1 MSKTTNRPCYE
12 CNEGY
17 YEKTFMDQEY
27 TLPDGFIILVP
38 NVPVQRC
45 NQCGDISISYK
56 TVLWIQKYIE
66 QHKHLIEKFYSY
78 ISQENIYSS
87 ENIQKSYFHFNKT
100 LKHFEIKIN
109 KNIEDYNKKNNIYNF
124 DKIIF
129 KSIQHL
135 SNDYIHYN
143 TFENTDILIPLKQ
156 QDKSSVI
163 IPIKDY
169 TTSPN
174 DEELLL
180 AA

>member
-1 MSKTTNRPCYE
+1 M
-12 CNEGY
+12 
-17 YEKTFMDQEY
+17 
-27 TLPDGFIILVP
+27 
-38 NVPVQRC
+38 
-45 NQCGDISISYK
+45 
-56 TVLWIQKYIE
+56 
-66 QHKHLIEKFYSY
+66 IEKFYSY

-135 SNDYIHYN
+135 SNDYIPYN

>member
-1 MSKTTNRPCYE
+1 MSKITNIPCYE
-12 CNEGY
+12 CNEGS

-27 TLPDGFIILVP
+27 TLPNGFIILVP

-45 NQCGDISISYK
+45 NRCGDVSISYK

-66 QHKHLIEKFYSY
+66 QHKHSIEKFCSY
-78 ISQENIYSS
+78 ISLGNIYSF
-87 ENIQKSYFHFNKT
+87 ENIQKSHFDFNKISKYFK
-100 LKHFEIKIN
+100 LKIN
-109 KNIEDYNKKNNIYNF
+109 KNVENYNKKKDIYNF
-124 DKIIF
+124 DKIIY
-129 KSIQHL
+129 KSIQHI
-135 SNDYIHYN
+135 SNDDIPYH
-143 TFENTDILIPLKQ
+143 TFEKIILPTPLKQ

-169 TTSPN
+169 TTLST